1 MIKRP
6 SQKFLCD
13 GRFLYN
19 ERSDLIVGKEQLFA
33 LDSCRL
39 FLEFE
44 EIHLSEACRQG
55 YRTHVDEGE
64 NQKTDGDQ

>member
-1 MIKRP
+1 MPIAEDY
-6 SQKFLCD
+6 FCD
-13 GRFLYN
+13 GRFCVIN
-19 ERSDLIVGKEQLFA
+19 TVIIGKEQLFVF
-33 LDSCRL
+33 DVCRL
-39 FLEFE
+39 FFEFE